1 MKKRTDWNGVMM
13 NEKHSC
19 LAVAVEIA
27 LMVEMALELERNAK
41 KVRLHINEEETK
53 HTKIS
58 EVTQSEMEGR
68 CGQISQIAECEGEL
82 EEEASGQNVVE
93 VACAVGTLKRAQEV
107 ILFGN
112 QQNRPA
118 ETTYFH
124 NPDKRVERD
133 DDDDLLTTMA
143 PSAYQ
148 EDEEEALSAGKS
160 VAQYEKGYK
169 YGVGK
174 EALDK
179 HVENALLKSELYG
192 EPSSVNQ
199 YRYYGGGDD
208 QRGRE
213 EGLFAVP
220 NKRRT
225 QSLAHMGLRNLD
237 VHLFESS
244 SELYFEPR
252 TFSSM
257 HDVDQCACF
266 RSREAGQSKGDQA
279 SGSSSFRPMVPHA
292 LPATQQG
299 VARLKR
305 DLELDPE
312 DVLALLSL
320 WEAQHHNNYPYRA
333 PVTNWPQYN
342 GYESPDDFDTPEDDG
357 NTEDEEESPN
367 GNWLEGPVYPSSA
380 TTYPGG
386 HYSLE
391 KRPSYYYPSY
401 PVQKREGQWGT
412 FPKDKRFMVSR
423 KRQKTPGFETETS
436 EYVTRNSDH

>member
-1 MKKRTDWNGVMM
+1 MCIKLTQGQMPADIVYSFHKNRIVYNGDSTWI
-13 NEKHSC
+13 NSGSRSREERIKS
-19 LAVAVEIA
+19 IA
-27 LMVEMALELERNAK
+27 P
-41 KVRLHINEEETK
+41 
-53 HTKIS
+53 
-58 EVTQSEMEGR
+58 
-68 CGQISQIAECEGEL
+68 SQDAAIPC
-82 EEEASGQNVVE
+82 ASGGRQKKLV
-93 VACAVGTLKRAQEV
+93 T
-107 ILFGN
+107 
-112 QQNRPA
+112 
-118 ETTYFH
+118 
-124 NPDKRVERD
+124 
-133 DDDDLLTTMA
+133 
-143 PSAYQ
+143 
-148 EDEEEALSAGKS
+148 
-160 VAQYEKGYK
+160 
-169 YGVGK
+169 
-174 EALDK
+174 
-179 HVENALLKSELYG
+179 
-192 EPSSVNQ
+192 SVNQ

-213 EGLFAVP
+213 EGLFAAP
-220 NKRRT
+220 NKRRVGAIRVLSWEGGYWRNSGPVWGGT
-225 QSLAHMGLRNLD
+225 FKLLAQFG
-237 VHLFESS
+237 
-244 SELYFEPR
+244 SEL
-252 TFSSM
+252 
-257 HDVDQCACF
+257 
-266 RSREAGQSKGDQA
+266 RELAQFG
-279 SGSSSFRPMVPHA
+279 GSSSFRPMVPHA

-333 PVTNWPQYN
+333 PATNWPQYN

-423 KRQKTPGFETETS
+423 KRQVGDRLTLDYPG
-436 EYVTRNSDH
+436 N